1 MLTCSQT
8 EIKAL
13 SNCKIMSKIVRE
25 VRIKH
30 DELGQN
36 NTFTL
41 TRLPGHSKVQCYE
54 EPDILAKAKGES
66 AITEPGRNIIMEKI
80 IDQLIGLG
88 TSTRTTT
95 NKFPSTTLRGLNTKG
110 SMNSVRISGFLRVFV
125 DLEYWK

>member
-13 SNCKIMSKIVRE
+13 SNCKIMSKLDRE

-54 EPDILAKAKGES
+54 EPDVLAKAERES
-66 AITEPGRNIIMEKI
+66 AITEPGTNTIMKEI
-80 IDQLIGLG
+80 TDPHIELG
-88 TSTRTTT
+88 TITTT
-95 NKFPSTTLRGLNTKG
+95 ATIKFPSTT
-110 SMNSVRISGFLRVFV
+110 
-125 DLEYWK
+125 